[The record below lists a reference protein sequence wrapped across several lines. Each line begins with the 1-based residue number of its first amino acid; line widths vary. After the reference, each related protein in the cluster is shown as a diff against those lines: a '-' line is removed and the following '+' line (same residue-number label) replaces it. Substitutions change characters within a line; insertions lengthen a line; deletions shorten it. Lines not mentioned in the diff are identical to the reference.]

1 MSGSTADYDPPKP
14 GHIMPV
20 DEESQTQEFQQPLVP
35 VAFDSKLMVQGRIIY
50 PERPVAT
57 VVQADNTSSDL
68 PLLIW
73 LLIATLVYAFLFLPS
88 LTLCLMTVMMFDS
101 GVITLPS
108 LIMAGVILCLPFL
121 IAWAGVSMWKAYNR
135 REYRLVLILS
145 AIPNIIL
152 VMNLIVFLLYH

>member
-1 MSGSTADYDPPKP
+1 MSGSTADYTTMSGSTADYDLHDPPKP
-14 GHIMPV
+14 GHIM
-20 DEESQTQEFQQPLVP
+20 
-35 VAFDSKLMVQGRIIY
+35 
-50 PERPVAT
+50 
-57 VVQADNTSSDL
+57 QADYTSSDL

-108 LIMAGVILCLPFL
+108 LIMAGVIWCIPFL

-152 VMNLIVFLLYH
+152 VMYLIVFYYYP